1 MKSWHTGLIVGLL
14 IVLLIALGLPGEGE
28 GWFEW
33 ISPKKGEAAYQYGL
47 LTEWRLPRIAM
58 ALVAGVSLSIS
69 GLLLQTLLNNPL
81 AGPSILGL
89 TSGAHLFV
97 AMTVLGAG
105 FLSVPLPDIGITA
118 AAGFGALTFGLLI
131 LLIASRVKSHVS
143 LLLIGMMLGTFVSA
157 FTDILLSKADPNAL
171 KAFTMWSFGSLNNP
185 GFSQLP
191 VIIGCAVA
199 GCIAAFFIVKPLN
212 ALVLGERQARVL
224 GVNIRRTQWFILIIV
239 SLLTGLV
246 TAFCGPIAFVGLIV
260 PNLVKIFY
268 KTGNHRQ
275 LLVGSA
281 LVGAIFML
289 FCDLLITILEPVIVL
304 PINTLTS
311 VIGAPLVVF
320 LLLKK
325 VRNA

>member
-1 MKSWHTGLIVGLL
+1 MRNWHLGLIIGLL
-14 IVLLIALGLPGEGE
+14 VLLVVAFGMPREGE
-28 GWFEW
+28 AWFAW
-33 ISPKKGEAAYQYGL
+33 MFPLKGEQMNQYNL
-47 LTEWRLPRIAM
+47 LTEFRIPRIAM

-69 GLLLQTLLNNPL
+69 GLLLQTLFNNPL

-97 AMTVLGAG
+97 AITVLGTG
-105 FLSVPLPDIGITA
+105 FLSGPLLDAGITA
-118 AAGFGALTFGLLI
+118 SAGLGALVFGLLI
-131 LLIASRVKSHVS
+131 LLVAGKVRSHVS

-157 FTDILLSKADPNAL
+157 VTEILLSRSDPNAL
-171 KAFTMWSFGSLNNP
+171 KAFTMWSFGSLQNVA
-185 GFSQLP
+185 FDQLP
-191 VIIGCAVA
+191 VILVCTLL

-212 ALVLGERQARVL
+212 ALVLGERQAKVL
-224 GVNIRRTQWFILIIV
+224 GVNIRRTQWLILIIV

-268 KTGNHRQ
+268 RTGNHQQ

-281 LVGAIFML
+281 LAGAIFML
-289 FCDLLITILEPVIVL
+289 LCDLLIVLLEPVISL
-304 PINTLTS
+304 PVNSLTS
-311 VIGAPLVVF
+311 VIGAPVVVM

-325 VRNA
+325 GRHA